1 MTDASKPQYS
11 VLHITGYTKIWPPSP
26 TTSNMLDQQGNMYHH
41 TMQNLEDPNQA
52 LNSNFHLIAI
62 ARIQMTSAPSDMVN
76 SSNYEFITRHDQNG
90 LITFVDERVTSLLGH
105 EPSQM
110 LKKNLY
116 EFCIPQDQQLIS
128 DQFKQ
133 IYESKISQP
142 IQFTLH
148 FKKNNDSYNPSMS
161 NAPNNDYLA
170 FNTSAYAFLNPCND
184 TFEFIVCTHT
194 SQKYNELSNINS
206 GSTVQGA
213 MPIVNN
219 IINSA
224 TSSHLMSSQVD
235 VNNSALSNVG
245 YMQYA
250 SMPNQTHYVPH
261 VHQMENPTQQ
271 QPSAPVNIQLNYP
284 TQMDPH
290 GYMHQSQQPM
300 QSSNLNSNI
309 IPQNSHYGNYMMMQ
323 AENFYGQ

>member
-1 MTDASKPQYS
+1 M
-11 VLHITGYTKIWPPSP
+11 
-26 TTSNMLDQQGNMYHH
+26 DQQGNNMYHH
-41 TMQNLEDPNQA
+41 SMQNLEDPNQA

-62 ARIQMTSAPSDMVN
+62 ARIQMTSAPTDMVN

-90 LITFVDERVTSLLGH
+90 VITFVDERVTALLGY
-105 EPSQM
+105 EPTQM

-133 IYESKISQP
+133 IYDSKVSQP
-142 IQFTLH
+142 VQFTLH
-148 FKKNNDSYNPSMS
+148 FKKNDAYNQPMGSTS
-161 NAPNNDYLA
+161 NNEYLA
-170 FNTSAYAFLNPCND
+170 FNTNAYAFLNPCND

-194 SQKYNELSNINS
+194 SQKYNELSNMNITNS
-206 GSTVQGA
+206 VQNT
-213 MPIVNN
+213 MPHVNN
-219 IINSA
+219 IINPT

-235 VNNSALSNVG
+235 VSNSALSNAG

-250 SMPNQTHYVPH
+250 SMQNQNHYVPH
-261 VHQMENPTQQ
+261 VHQMDNTAQQ
-271 QPSAPVNIQLNYP
+271 QQQQVPVNIQLNYP

-290 GYMHQSQQPM
+290 GYMHQQQQQM
-300 QSSNLNSNI
+300 QQSSL

-323 AENFYGQ
+323 GENNFYGQ